1 MARASKAPKGGSPRP
16 DGELRQSQMITTYGP
31 GAMVDLVADAVLIP
45 GLEHWHYKGASGYGI
60 EHGRLAH
67 NLRKRGLK
75 LSQSL
80 PFRAPPVNAEGEPHR
95 GCGIGAVEFPS
106 WFVCPQRG
114 CGELLHK
121 RDTEHR
127 GGRRVHRCAH
137 SKKDSKLVPVR
148 FVMACKNGHLDDF
161 PWNYFVHKDPDSPK
175 ADYCSAPELR
185 LVDSGS
191 GDLSDVIVR
200 CEGCGKMRSMAQARG
215 EKALPSCKGKRPW
228 LGTGVGDQNVREE
241 CNEDQRLL
249 LRTASNG
256 YFSLVESAL
265 AIPQVSNLEAEVRE
279 YFDMYEAKQLRKI
292 DSKAKLELMRENLPC
307 LSDDAP
313 AWLQKLSDAELWGAL
328 QTYRTERDSDVD
340 SGPVREAEYSTILA
354 AGQEKPGSKFD
365 SYGEQ
370 QDYYAERPAPGTC
383 PLPEGISELVLC
395 KRLREVRV
403 LMGFTRLESKS
414 QNIYGEF
421 NLGSEMAAVSA
432 ASDWL
437 PASEIRGEGVFIELD
452 HERLAA
458 WEQRDAVRER
468 EAMLKKGFLTRYP
481 KAAEQGIQFLGAR
494 FYLLHTL
501 SHLLITQLSL
511 TCGYAASAI
520 RERIYCSPRGV
531 GSQVATKDP
540 HVPMAGILL
549 STGSAGS
556 EGTLGGLVEQG
567 RRIDFH
573 LTEALRRANLCSHDP
588 VCARQKPS
596 VGVPG
601 RSLLGAAC
609 HGCLFIAECSCER
622 ANQYLDRGLVVPI
635 LGEPNA
641 EELAFFEPVRG

>member
-1 MARASKAPKGGSPRP
+1 MARARKAAKGGNPRP

-31 GAMVDLVADAVLIP
+31 GALVDLVADAVLIP

-60 EHGRLAH
+60 EHHRLAQ
-67 NLRKRGLK
+67 NLRQRGIK
-75 LSQSL
+75 LSAGM
-80 PFRAPPVNAEGEPHR
+80 PFRAPPVNAEGDPHR

-106 WFVCPQRG
+106 WFVCPQRS
-114 CGELLHK
+114 CGALLHK
-121 RDTEHR
+121 RDTEYR
-127 GGRRVHRCAH
+127 SGRRVHRCPH
-137 SKKDSKLVPVR
+137 GKKDSKLVPVR

-161 PWNYFVHKDPDSPK
+161 PWDWFVHKEKGSSCDT
-175 ADYCSAPELR
+175 PELR
-185 LVDSGS
+185 LIDSGS

-200 CEGCGKMRSMAQARG
+200 CDNCGANRSMAQARG
-215 EKALPSCKGKRPW
+215 EKALPGCKGKRPW
-228 LGTGVGDQNVREE
+228 LGYGVGDQSVREE

-265 AIPQVSNLEAEVRE
+265 AIPSSSQLKDEERE
-279 YFDMYEAKQLRKI
+279 FFDLYEAKHLRKV
-292 DSKAKLELMRENLPC
+292 DSQATLEMLRNISPW

-313 AWLQKLSDAELWGAL
+313 AWLQRLSGAEVWAL
-328 QTYRTERDSDVD
+328 LQSYRTERDANVD
-340 SGPVREAEYSTILA
+340 SGPVREAEYATILSA
-354 AGQEKPGSKFD
+354 DEEKPGSKFD

-370 QDYYAERPAPGTC
+370 QDYYAERPAAGSC
-383 PLPEGISELVLC
+383 ELPDGITDVVLC

-421 NLGSEMAAVSA
+421 NLGSEMAAVS
-432 ASDWL
+432 SSSEWL
-437 PASEIRGEGVFIELD
+437 PASEIRGEGVFIQLD
-452 HERLAA
+452 QERLAA
-458 WEQRDAVRER
+458 WEDRDAVRER
-468 EAMLKKGFLTRYP
+468 EQMLKKGFFSRFP
-481 KAAEQGIQFLGAR
+481 KAAEQGIQFLGTR

-520 RERIYCSPRGV
+520 RERIYCSPRG
-531 GSQVATKDP
+531 SHTS
-540 HVPMAGILL
+540 VPMAGILL
-549 STGSAGS
+549 STGSTGS

-596 VGVPG
+596 AGVPG

-635 LGEPNA
+635 LGEPKA
-641 EELAFFEPVRG
+641 EQLAFFEPVRG

>member
-1 MARASKAPKGGSPRP
+1 MARARKAPKGGNPRP

-31 GAMVDLVADAVLIP
+31 GALVDLVGDAVLIP

-60 EHGRLAH
+60 EHHRLAQ
-67 NLRKRGLK
+67 NLRQRGLK
-75 LSQSL
+75 LSAGM
-80 PFRAPPVNAEGEPHR
+80 PFRSPPVNSEGEPHR

-106 WFVCPQRG
+106 WFVCPR
-114 CGELLHK
+114 CGALLHK

-127 GGRRVHRCAH
+127 SGRRLHRCADA
-137 SKKDSKLVPVR
+137 KKETKLVPVR

-161 PWNYFVHKDPDSPK
+161 PWNWFVHKERGGPCD
-175 ADYCSAPELR
+175 APELR
-185 LVDSGS
+185 LIDSGS

-200 CEGCGKMRSMAQARG
+200 CDNCGESRSMAQARG
-215 EKALPSCKGKRPW
+215 EKALPGCRGKRPW
-228 LGTGVGDQNVREE
+228 LGFGVADESVREE

-265 AIPQVSNLEAEVRE
+265 AIPQVSNLEDEQRE
-279 YFDMYEAKQLRKI
+279 FFDLYEAKQLRKI
-292 DSKAKLELMRENLPC
+292 DSQAKVDVMRDMLPC

-313 AWLQKLSDAELWGAL
+313 GWLQKLSNAEFWGLL
-328 QTYRTERDSDVD
+328 QTYRTERDADVD
-340 SGPVREAEYSTILA
+340 SGPVREAEYATILA
-354 AGQEKPGSKFD
+354 AEEEKPGSKFD
-365 SYGEQ
+365 SYGDQ
-370 QDYYAERPAPGTC
+370 QDYYAERPAAGSYELPG
-383 PLPEGISELVLC
+383 GITDVVLC

-421 NLGSEMAAVSA
+421 NLGSEMAAVS
-432 ASDWL
+432 SSSEWL
-437 PASEIRGEGVFIELD
+437 PASEIRGEGVFIQLD
-452 HERLAA
+452 QDRLEA
-458 WEQRDAVRER
+458 WEERDAVRER
-468 EAMLKKGFLTRYP
+468 EEMLKKGFFSRFP
-481 KAAEQGIQFLGAR
+481 KATEQGIQFLGAR

-520 RERIYCSPRGV
+520 RERIYCSPRG
-531 GSQVATKDP
+531 SHTS
-540 HVPMAGILL
+540 VPMAGILL

-596 VGVPG
+596 AGVPG

-635 LGEPNA
+635 LGEPKA
-641 EELAFFEPVRG
+641 EELAFFDPVRG

>member
-1 MARASKAPKGGSPRP
+1 MARASKTGGKGGKPRP

-31 GAMVDLVADAVLIP
+31 GALVDLVADAVLIP

-60 EHGRLAH
+60 EHDRLAQ

-75 LSQSL
+75 LSKGL
-80 PFRAPPVNAEGEPHR
+80 PFRAPPVNADEDPHR

-114 CGELLHK
+114 CGQLLHK

-127 GGRRVHRCAH
+127 SGRRVHRCVSA
-137 SKKDSKLVPVR
+137 KKDSKLVPVR

-161 PWNYFVHKDPDSPK
+161 PWNWFVHKEKGSVC
-175 ADYCSAPELR
+175 AAPELR
-185 LVDSGS
+185 LTDSGS
-191 GDLSDVIVR
+191 GDLSDVFVR
-200 CEGCGKMRSMAQARG
+200 CDGCGERRSMAQARG
-215 EKALPSCKGKRPW
+215 EKALPGCKGKRPW
-228 LGTGVGDQNVREE
+228 LGYGVGDNNVREE
-241 CNEDQRLL
+241 CTEDQRLL

-265 AIPQVSNLEAEVRE
+265 SIPLHSALGEDVKLF
-279 YFDMYEAKQLRKI
+279 FDQYEAKQLRKL
-292 DSKAKLELMRENLPC
+292 DSQAKVAVMREMLPC
-307 LSDDAP
+307 ISDDAP
-313 AWLQKLSDAELWGAL
+313 ACIAKLSDAELWESL
-328 QTYRTERDSDVD
+328 KTYRTERDSDVD
-340 SGPVREAEYSTILA
+340 SGPVRETEYATMLT
-354 AGQEKPGSKFD
+354 AGPEEPGSKFN
-365 SYGEQ
+365 SFGEQ
-370 QDYYAERPAPGTC
+370 RDYYAERPAPGTC
-383 PLPEGISELVLC
+383 SLPQGVHDLVLL

-421 NLGSEMAAVSA
+421 NLGSAIASVSA

-452 HERLAA
+452 QARLEA
-458 WEQRDAVRER
+458 WEQREAVLER
-468 EAMLKKGFLTRYP
+468 EAKLRAGFLARFP
-481 KAAEQGIQFLGAR
+481 KATEQGIDFPGAR

-520 RERIYCSPRGV
+520 RERIYCSLRG
-531 GSQVATKDP
+531 ADTK
-540 HVPMAGILL
+540 VSMAGILL

-567 RRIDFH
+567 RRIEFH

-588 VCARQKPS
+588 VCARHSPS
-596 VGVPG
+596 SGIPG

-635 LGEPNA
+635 LGEPKA
-641 EELAFFEPVRG
+641 EQLAFFDPVRG